1 MAGNQLIPQ
10 GTVNRLVSSVTVNNN
25 SALNI
30 TPPFMGRPMIRFA
43 RDGQAVAQLPT
54 ATGVVNSPEPYLMCT
69 ISIALLK
76 TQSLAASW
84 EDVLK
89 TNAILGEITVR
100 PDVTE
105 GIGAFDVTN
114 ASLESVGELSFDG
127 SSADYGI
134 VIRGVYPVNSGLF
147 P

>member
-1 MAGNQLIPQ
+1 MPSPNVVQGNI
-10 GTVNRLVSSVTVNNN
+10 NRLVSSVTLNDH
-25 SALNI
+25 SELNI
-30 TPPFMGRPMIRFA
+30 TPPFMGRPMIRFS

-54 ATGVVNSPEPYLMCT
+54 ATGVVNSPEPYMMVT
-69 ISIALLK
+69 IAIALLK
-76 TQSLAASW
+76 TQSLAARW
-84 EDVLK
+84 ENQLL
-89 TNAILGEITVR
+89 TNSILGEITVR
-100 PDVTE
+100 PDVSE

-134 VIRGVYPVNSGLF
+134 VIKGVYPINSGLF

>member
-1 MAGNQLIPQ
+1 
-10 GTVNRLVSSVTVNNN
+10 V
-25 SALNI
+25 
-30 TPPFMGRPMIRFA
+30 RFT
-43 RDGQAVAQLPT
+43 REGQAVAQLPT
-54 ATGVVNSPEPYLMCT
+54 ATGVVNSPEPYMMCT
-69 ISIALLK
+69 ITVALLK

-84 EDVLK
+84 ENALK

-114 ASLESVGELSFDG
+114 ASLESVGDLSFDG
-127 SSADYGI
+127 SSPDYGI
-134 VIRGVYPVNSGLF
+134 VIRGVYPINSGLF